1 MTSITSKYDSLAMK
15 FLNIVSDVPKIK
27 YATVLRE
34 WRDFSAQYSE
44 DERNKIIAA
53 MTAYENTVVS
63 LFGDK

>member
-1 MTSITSKYDSLAMK
+1 MTYITSRYDSLALK
-15 FLNIVSDVPKIK
+15 FLDIVTDIPKNK
-27 YATVLRE
+27 YATILRE
-34 WRDFSAQYSE
+34 WRDFSAQYTE